1 MGREQSVRWCC
12 VPFHAAHQC
21 TKLMSD
27 PECLV
32 FVVDDD
38 PLVRDSV
45 ADLLA
50 AAGFAAQTYGSATE
64 FIHAKRPNASACLIL
79 DVELP
84 DLSGLDLQA
93 DLTKSGIEVPIIFL
107 TGHGDIPKS
116 VRAMKA
122 GAVEFLTK
130 PFRTEELVD
139 AVRQALVRDG
149 DLRMQRSETLQ
160 LQERLGTLTPR
171 ERQVMVLVVAGRL
184 NKQVAGELGTT
195 EETIKVH
202 RGRVMHKMKAASLAD
217 LVRMAEKLK
226 ISPPRP
232 SSTKVE

>member
-1 MGREQSVRWCC
+1 
-12 VPFHAAHQC
+12 
-21 TKLMSD
+21 MSD
-27 PECLV
+27 PECIV

-50 AAGFAAQTYGSATE
+50 AAGFAAQTYGSATD
-64 FIHAKRPNASACLIL
+64 FIQAKRPDASTCLIL

-93 DLTKSGIEVPIIFL
+93 DLTKSGIDVPVIFL

-139 AVRQALVRDG
+139 AVRQALARDG
-149 DLRMQRSETLQ
+149 DLRKQRSEALE
-160 LQERLGTLTPR
+160 LRERLGTLTPR
-171 ERQVMVLVVAGRL
+171 ERQVLALVVAGRL
-184 NKQVAGELGTT
+184 NKQIAGELGTT
-195 EETIKVH
+195 ELTIKVH
-202 RGRVMHKMKAASLAD
+202 RGRVMHKMNAASLAD
-217 LVRMAEKLK
+217 LVRMTEKLK

-232 SSTKVE
+232 SSTKVV

>member
-1 MGREQSVRWCC
+1 
-12 VPFHAAHQC
+12 
-21 TKLMSD
+21 MSD
-27 PECLV
+27 PKCIV

-45 ADLLA
+45 ADLLWS
-50 AAGFAAQTYGSATE
+50 AGFAAQTFGSARE
-64 FIHAKRPNASACLIL
+64 FIQSKRPDVSAACLIL

-84 DLSGLDLQA
+84 DLSGLDLQT
-93 DLTKSGIEVPIIFL
+93 DLAKSGIEVPIIFL

-130 PFRTEELVD
+130 PFRAEELVD
-139 AVRQALVRDG
+139 AVRQALVRDR
-149 DLRMQRSETLQ
+149 DCRKQLSDTLELR
-160 LQERLGTLTPR
+160 ERLGSLTPR
-171 ERQVMVLVVAGRL
+171 ERQVLALVVAGLL
-184 NKQVAGELGTT
+184 NKQIAGELGTT
-195 EETIKVH
+195 ELTIKVH

-226 ISPPRP
+226 ISPPQP
-232 SSTKVE
+232 SYTKVESTKVE